1 LLNLAGLY
9 LAAIRK
15 IIDRATMVNVHPSS
29 LIGAQAYAAQ
39 LRRQYGQEETARAF
53 NAEDPQAGRADRHA
67 RRAAAV
73 VDKVLGDAGKTQP
86 HSQTNSHTNSEAVK
100 IAASAAQN
108 PAAGNPTT
116 GELKSRPNPP
126 ARPLYSSS
134 NREAPNPNAQ
144 LRNIRPGTHLDI
156 TI

>member
-1 LLNLAGLY
+1 
-9 LAAIRK
+9 
-15 IIDRATMVNVHPSS
+15 MVNVHPSS

-53 NAEDPQAGRADRHA
+53 NAEDNQPGRADRHA

-73 VDKVLGDAGKTQP
+73 VDKVLGNGGKSQS
-86 HSQTNSHTNSEAVK
+86 HSQSHSEAVK
-100 IAASAAQN
+100 VAASATPN
-108 PAAGNPTT
+108 PAAGNPTI

>member
-1 LLNLAGLY
+1 
-9 LAAIRK
+9 
-15 IIDRATMVNVHPSS
+15 MVNVYPSS

-39 LRRQYGQEETARAF
+39 LRHQYGQEETARSVSAD
-53 NAEDPQAGRADRHA
+53 NRQAERADRHT

-73 VDKVLGDAGKTQP
+73 VDKVLGEAGKSQP
-86 HSQTNSHTNSEAVK
+86 HSEAVK
-100 IAASAAQN
+100 VAVKAASNLAA
-108 PAAGNPTT
+108 NPTI
-116 GELKSRPNPP
+116 GEVKPRPNPP